1 MMSQAFFFFDAVNLA
16 GQRGFI
22 LVGLKPECVKSD
34 KECYICKEIFFIQRT
49 VLHGLKT
56 KSVKNIS
63 FLSISLPS
71 YESQLE

>member
-34 KECYICKEIFFIQRT
+34 KECYICKEIFFYTENCPAWTQNQ
-49 VLHGLKT
+49 V
-56 KSVKNIS
+56 S
-63 FLSISLPS
+63 
-71 YESQLE
+71 